1 MSAPEVAELARKAG
15 LTLQPRHLGMGTS
28 WVLLDKEGLP
38 RAAGR
43 LETIAANPELRR
55 LTSP

>member
-1 MSAPEVAELARKAG
+1 MSAPEIAELARKAG
-15 LTLQPRHLGMGTS
+15 LTLQPRHLGMGTW

-43 LETIAANPELRR
+43 LETVALAPELRR
-55 LTSP
+55 LMSP